1 MTEEQVKNF
10 IEDKGETGLEKKL
23 EEYKKNWKEKG
34 QTPQKK
40 RRRGVLVHSLAL
52 PHHYGGF
59 TLWFCYINP

>member
-1 MTEEQVKNF
+1 MGENRAKIGRRMGVKWAR
-10 IEDKGETGLEKKL
+10 IGGELGET
-23 EEYKKNWKEKG
+23 WREKG